1 LAPNI
6 STKEQ
11 PEMTDQNSSFG
22 GGTSFSRRSGSGAA
36 RRQTAIAVGLAGA
49 VAAGAGLF
57 LWSRGRP
64 AVAGEESLAEE
75 VQAHPS

>member
-1 LAPNI
+1 
-6 STKEQ
+6 
-11 PEMTDQNSSFG
+11 MTDQNSS
-22 GGTSFSRRSGSGAA
+22 SRGRASVPGRNGSGIA

>member
-1 LAPNI
+1 
-6 STKEQ
+6 
-11 PEMTDQNSSFG
+11 MTDQNSS
-22 GGTSFSRRSGSGAA
+22 SRGRASVPGRSSGIA